1 MVLVFFRKSN
11 HKCLDLEENVCTHL
25 VRIPNACIGYVCFV
39 NSESFL
45 IVLGVPDDRRCGVL
59 LILTELQ
66 GRHAVFAL
74 KLFAQVG
81 RSETHLVGNG

>member
-11 HKCLDLEENVCTHL
+11 HKCLDLEENICTHL
-25 VRIPNACIGYVCFV
+25 VRIPNACIGNGSFV

-45 IVLGVPDDRRCGVL
+45 LILSVSDDRGREFL

-81 RSETHLVGNG
+81 RSETHFVGNG